1 MISFYHG
8 SDDDIQS
15 CNVFTQS
22 IDSLDETSKQSF
34 SFFFIISRSFA
45 SKYHI
50 SKIIYP
56 DGQTVYLPEPFY
68 DLSDVEN
75 VYRSSSWY
83 RQQRT
88 MLHLTSE
95 LLHNASIPLLLSNGW
110 VEYPSSFVE
119 DLAAAVFLG
128 VPFPWTDT
136 IQGYILHH
144 YVSLIP

>member
-1 MISFYHG
+1 MIAFYHG

-110 VEYPSSFVE
+110 LEYPSSF
-119 DLAAAVFLG
+119 
-128 VPFPWTDT
+128 
-136 IQGYILHH
+136 
-144 YVSLIP
+144 